1 MAERLLL
8 QTSAK
13 VKASSV
19 HEDSSSVADFDGQA
33 LHRGCD
39 YFGALGDG
47 TGAAAPVYPAA
58 NGTHAAGAYPLRSF
72 SGAAILDAGR
82 KADSPH
88 DRSQRRAPDNDGHSE
103 RQVWAVFHCPA

>member
-19 HEDSSSVADFDGQA
+19 HEDSSSVADFDGQT
-33 LHRGCD
+33 LHCGCD

-47 TGAAAPVYPAA
+47 AGAAA
-58 NGTHAAGAYPLRSF
+58 
-72 SGAAILDAGR
+72 
-82 KADSPH
+82 
-88 DRSQRRAPDNDGHSE
+88 
-103 RQVWAVFHCPA
+103 